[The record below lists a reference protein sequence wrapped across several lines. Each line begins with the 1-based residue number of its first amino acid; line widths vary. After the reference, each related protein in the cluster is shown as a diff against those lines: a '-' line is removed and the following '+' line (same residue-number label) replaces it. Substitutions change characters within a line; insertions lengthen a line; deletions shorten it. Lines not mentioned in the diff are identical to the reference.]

1 MGYIVKPDPDQDM
14 YVEWSRNL
22 GEPVACGNRAEMLR
36 ILHGDPG
43 ASDRFDTPER
53 RLARADE
60 LGSSSRVPGEGWWG
74 HDEFPYGYK
83 GMLARKDLV
92 RAVELLAAGR
102 DDEVLALLAPFD
114 DDEDNTE
121 EAE

>member
-1 MGYIVKPDPDQDM
+1 MGIIIKPERDRDM
-14 YVEWSRNL
+14 YVEWSTVVDVPTAY
-22 GEPVACGNRAEMLR
+22 GDRAEMLR

-43 ASDRFDTPER
+43 AADRSDTPER

-60 LGSSSRVPGEGWWG
+60 LGSSSQVGEFWW
-74 HDEFPYGYK
+74 DDDVFVFRQD

-121 EAE
+121 ETR

>member
-1 MGYIVKPDPDQDM
+1 MGIIIKPERDRDM
-14 YVEWSRNL
+14 YVEWPTVVDVPTAH
-22 GEPVACGNRAEMLR
+22 GDRAEMLR
-36 ILHGDPG
+36 ILHADPQ
-43 ASDRFDTPER
+43 ARRHAAPEQ
-53 RLARADE
+53 RLTQADKV
-60 LGSSSRVPGEGWWG
+60 GSSSQVGEFWW
-74 HDEFPYGYK
+74 DDDVFVFRQD
-83 GMLARKDLV
+83 GMLARRDLV